1 MFTISLIRSDS
12 WVNIISNGIMV
23 RNIHFMPGFV
33 ETKFIYRKNYFT
45 ALSDLQ
51 ISLPKVVV
59 SPANFPFLNGP
70 IPF

>member
-1 MFTISLIRSDS
+1 
-12 WVNIISNGIMV
+12 
-23 RNIHFMPGFV
+23 MPGFV